1 MIYEH
6 VEVSSLVFCLPISLL
21 LDIWVVSHLVVM
33 VNNAAVIR
41 YLL

>member
-6 VEVSSLVFCLPISLL
+6 VEVSSHVFCLPISLL
-21 LDIWVVSHLVVM
+21 PDIWVVAHLVVI

-41 YLL
+41 CLL